1 MKPLERTGGLKPS
14 DMEKK
19 KILIFLAFCFG
30 ISWLAAGIFYLC
42 GIDYQSVWGFL
53 FATVYMFF
61 PLVSVLL
68 TQLVTG
74 EKPFSDIG
82 ISFRLNK
89 WWWLGWLVIIPLPI
103 LLSLP
108 VSALFPG
115 VSIGADSDALKQTT
129 DALQAQ
135 GMPLGPW
142 GVGIITLLS
151 GYVAGL
157 TINAFFAFG
166 EESAWRGFLHRLL
179 KGQGFWKECL
189 IIGVIWGVWHAPLIL
204 MGHNYPEHPVPG
216 VFMMI
221 AFCVL
226 VTPLMVFIREKSGS
240 VIMAAIAHGTINAL
254 AGLPI
259 LYLIG
264 YKELLSG
271 FTGLAGFIA
280 LAVADIV
287 LLLLVNRK
295 KTS

>member
-1 MKPLERTGGLKPS
+1 M
-14 DMEKK
+14 DKK

-30 ISWLAAGIFYLC
+30 ISWVSAGIFYLC

-115 VSIGADSDALKQTT
+115 VSLGADTDSLKQTMDT
-129 DALQAQ
+129 MQAQ
-135 GMPLGPW
+135 GLPLGPW
-142 GVGIITLLS
+142 GVGIVTLLS
-151 GYVAGL
+151 GFVAGL
-157 TINAFFAFG
+157 TINALFAFG

-179 KGQGFWKECL
+179 KGKGFWKECL
-189 IIGVIWGVWHAPLIL
+189 IIGVIWGIWHAPLIL
-204 MGHNYPEHPVPG
+204 MGHNYPEHPVAG
-216 VFMMI
+216 VFMMV

-259 LYLIG
+259 VYLIG

-271 FTGLAGFIA
+271 ITGLAGFIV
-280 LAVADIV
+280 LTVADIV
-287 LLLLVNRK
+287 ILLLKNK
-295 KTS
+295 DKTA

>member
-1 MKPLERTGGLKPS
+1 
-14 DMEKK
+14 MEKK
-19 KILIFLAFCFG
+19 KILIFLVFCFG
-30 ISWLAAGIFYLC
+30 ISYLAAGIFHLT
-42 GIDYQSVWGFL
+42 GAEYQSIWGFL
-53 FATVYMFF
+53 LATVYMFF
-61 PLVSVLL
+61 PLLSVLL

-74 EKPFSDIG
+74 EKPLSDIG

-108 VSALFPG
+108 VSTLFPG
-115 VSIGADSDALKQTT
+115 VSFSTENDTLNQTLET
-129 DALQAQ
+129 LQAQ
-135 GMPLGPW
+135 GLPLGPW
-142 GVGIITLLS
+142 GAGLLTLLS
-151 GYVAGL
+151 GFVAGL
-157 TINAFFAFG
+157 TINALFAFG

-179 KGQGFWKECL
+179 KGKGFWKECL

-204 MGHNYPEHPVPG
+204 MGHNYPEHPVAG
-216 VFMMI
+216 VFMMV

-254 AGLPI
+254 GGLPI
-259 LYLIG
+259 LYLVG

-271 FTGLAGFIA
+271 FTGLAGFIV

-287 LLLLVNRK
+287 VLLLRNK
-295 KTS
+295 EKTA

>member
-1 MKPLERTGGLKPS
+1 M
-14 DMEKK
+14 DKK
-19 KILIFLAFCFG
+19 KLLIFLAFCFG
-30 ISWLAAGIFYLC
+30 ISWLSAGIFYLC

-61 PLVSVLL
+61 PLISVLL

-115 VSIGADSDALKQTT
+115 VSIGTDNDSLKQTL
-129 DALQAQ
+129 DAMQAQ

-151 GYVAGL
+151 GFVAGL
-157 TINAFFAFG
+157 TINALFAFG

-179 KGQGFWKECL
+179 KGKGFWKECL
-189 IIGVIWGVWHAPLIL
+189 IIGVIWGIWHAPLIL

-216 VFMMI
+216 VFMMV
-221 AFCVL
+221 AFCML
-226 VTPLMVFIREKSGS
+226 VTPLMVFIRERSGS
-240 VIMAAIAHGTINAL
+240 VIMASIAHGTINAL
-254 AGLPI
+254 GGLPI

-271 FTGLAGFIA
+271 ITGLAGFIV

-287 LLLLVNRK
+287 ILLLKNK
-295 KTS
+295 EKTA

>member
-1 MKPLERTGGLKPS
+1 M
-14 DMEKK
+14 DKK

-30 ISWLAAGIFYLC
+30 ISWVSAGIFYLC

-74 EKPFSDIG
+74 EKPLSDIG

-115 VSIGADSDALKQTT
+115 VSIGTDTDSLKATMDT
-129 DALQAQ
+129 MQAQ
-135 GMPLGPW
+135 GLPLGPW
-142 GVGIITLLS
+142 GVGIVTLLS
-151 GYVAGL
+151 GFVAGL
-157 TINAFFAFG
+157 TVNALFAFG

-179 KGQGFWKECL
+179 KGKGFWKECL
-189 IIGVIWGVWHAPLIL
+189 IIGVIWGIWHAPLIL
-204 MGHNYPEHPVPG
+204 MGHNYPEHPVAG
-216 VFMMI
+216 VFMMV

-254 AGLPI
+254 GGLPI
-259 LYLIG
+259 VYLIG

-271 FTGLAGFIA
+271 ITGLAGFIV
-280 LAVADIV
+280 LVVADIV
-287 LLLLVNRK
+287 ILLLKNK
-295 KTS
+295 DKTA

>member
-1 MKPLERTGGLKPS
+1 
-14 DMEKK
+14 MEKK

-30 ISWLAAGIFYLC
+30 ISWLSAGIFYLC
-42 GIDYQSVWGFL
+42 RIDYQSVWGFL

-74 EKPFSDIG
+74 EKPLSDIG

-103 LLSLP
+103 LVSIP

-115 VSIGADSDALKQTT
+115 VSIGADTDSLKQTME
-129 DALQAQ
+129 AMQAQ
-135 GMPLGPW
+135 GLSLGPW
-142 GVGIITLLS
+142 GVGLITLLS
-151 GYVAGL
+151 GFVAGL

-179 KGQGFWKECL
+179 KGKGFWKECL
-189 IIGVIWGVWHAPLIL
+189 IIGIIWGIWHAPLIL
-204 MGHNYPEHPVPG
+204 MGHNYPSHPVAG
-216 VFMMI
+216 VFMMV

-226 VTPLMVFIREKSGS
+226 VTPLMVFIRERSGS

-254 AGLPI
+254 GGLPI
-259 LYLIG
+259 VYLIG

-271 FTGLAGFIA
+271 ITGLAGFIVLA
-280 LAVADIV
+280 LADIV
-287 LLLLVNRK
+287 ILLLNNKRK
-295 KTS
+295 TA

>member
-1 MKPLERTGGLKPS
+1 M
-14 DMEKK
+14 DKK
-19 KILIFLAFCFG
+19 KFLIFLAFCFG
-30 ISWLAAGIFYLC
+30 ISWVSAGIFYLC
-42 GIDYQSVWGFL
+42 GTDYQSVWGFL

-115 VSIGADSDALKQTT
+115 VSIGTDTDSLKATMDAM
-129 DALQAQ
+129 QAQ
-135 GMPLGPW
+135 GMSLGPW

-157 TINAFFAFG
+157 TINALFAFG

-179 KGQGFWKECL
+179 KGKGFWKECL
-189 IIGVIWGVWHAPLIL
+189 IIGVIWGIWHAPLIL
-204 MGHNYPEHPVPG
+204 MGHNYPEHPVAG
-216 VFMMI
+216 AFMMV

-226 VTPLMVFIREKSGS
+226 ATPLMVLIREKSGS

-254 AGLPI
+254 GGLPI
-259 LYLIG
+259 VYLIG

-271 FTGLAGFIA
+271 ITGLAGFIV

-287 LLLLVNRK
+287 IILLKNK
-295 KTS
+295 DKTA

>member
-1 MKPLERTGGLKPS
+1 M
-14 DMEKK
+14 DKK

-30 ISWLAAGIFYLC
+30 ISWVSAGIFYLC

-115 VSIGADSDALKQTT
+115 VSIGTDTASLNATMDAM
-129 DALQAQ
+129 QAQ
-135 GMPLGPW
+135 GLPLGPW
-142 GVGIITLLS
+142 GVGIVTLLS
-151 GYVAGL
+151 GFVAGL
-157 TINAFFAFG
+157 TINALFAFG

-179 KGQGFWKECL
+179 KGKGFWKECL
-189 IIGVIWGVWHAPLIL
+189 IIGVIWGIWHAPLIL
-204 MGHNYPEHPVPG
+204 MGHNYPEHPVAG
-216 VFMMI
+216 VFMMV

-254 AGLPI
+254 GGLPI
-259 LYLIG
+259 VYLIG

-271 FTGLAGFIA
+271 ITGLAGFIV

-287 LLLLVNRK
+287 ILLLKNK
-295 KTS
+295 DNTA

>member
-1 MKPLERTGGLKPS
+1 M
-14 DMEKK
+14 DKK
-19 KILIFLAFCFG
+19 KLLIFLAFCFG
-30 ISWLAAGIFYLC
+30 ISWLSAGIFYLC

-61 PLVSVLL
+61 PLISVLL

-74 EKPFSDIG
+74 EKPLSDIG

-115 VSIGADSDALKQTT
+115 VSIGTDNDSLKQTL
-129 DALQAQ
+129 DAMQAQ

-151 GYVAGL
+151 GFVAGL
-157 TINAFFAFG
+157 TINALFAFG

-179 KGQGFWKECL
+179 KGKGFWKECL
-189 IIGVIWGVWHAPLIL
+189 IIGVIWGIWHAPLIL

-216 VFMMI
+216 VFMMV

-226 VTPLMVFIREKSGS
+226 VTPLMVFIRERSGS

-254 AGLPI
+254 GGLPI

-271 FTGLAGFIA
+271 ITGLAGFIV

-287 LLLLVNRK
+287 ILLLKNK
-295 KTS
+295 EKTA

>member
-1 MKPLERTGGLKPS
+1 
-14 DMEKK
+14 MEKK

-30 ISWLAAGIFYLC
+30 ISWLSAGIFYLC

-61 PLVSVLL
+61 PLISVLL

-74 EKPFSDIG
+74 EKPLSDIG

-103 LLSLP
+103 LLSIP

-115 VSIGADSDALKQTT
+115 VSIGADTDSLKQTM
-129 DALQAQ
+129 DAMQAQ
-135 GMPLGPW
+135 GLSLGPW

-151 GYVAGL
+151 GFVAGL
-157 TINAFFAFG
+157 TINALFAFG

-179 KGQGFWKECL
+179 KGKGFWKECL
-189 IIGVIWGVWHAPLIL
+189 IIGVIWGIWHAPIIL
-204 MGHNYPEHPVPG
+204 MGHNYPSHPVAG
-216 VFMMI
+216 VFMMV
-221 AFCVL
+221 AFCML
-226 VTPLMVFIREKSGS
+226 VTPLMVFIRERSGS

-254 AGLPI
+254 GGLPI
-259 LYLIG
+259 VYLIG

-271 FTGLAGFIA
+271 ITGLAGFIVLA
-280 LAVADIV
+280 LADTVI
-287 LLLLVNRK
+287 LLLNNKRK
-295 KTS
+295 TA

>member
-1 MKPLERTGGLKPS
+1 M
-14 DMEKK
+14 DKK
-19 KILIFLAFCFG
+19 KFLIFLAFCFG
-30 ISWLAAGIFYLC
+30 ISWVSAGIFYLC
-42 GIDYQSVWGFL
+42 GTDYQSVWGFL

-115 VSIGADSDALKQTT
+115 VSIGTDTDSLKATMDAM
-129 DALQAQ
+129 QAQ
-135 GMPLGPW
+135 GMSLGPW

-151 GYVAGL
+151 GFVAGL
-157 TINAFFAFG
+157 TINALFAFG

-179 KGQGFWKECL
+179 KGKGFWKECL
-189 IIGVIWGVWHAPLIL
+189 IIGVIWGIWHAPLIL
-204 MGHNYPEHPVPG
+204 MGHNYPEHPVAG
-216 VFMMI
+216 AFMMV

-226 VTPLMVFIREKSGS
+226 ATPLMVLIREKSGS

-254 AGLPI
+254 GGLPI
-259 LYLIG
+259 VYLIG

-271 FTGLAGFIA
+271 ITGLAGFIV

-287 LLLLVNRK
+287 ILLLKNK
-295 KTS
+295 DKTA

>member
-1 MKPLERTGGLKPS
+1 M
-14 DMEKK
+14 DKK

-30 ISWLAAGIFYLC
+30 ISWVSAGIFYLC

-53 FATVYMFF
+53 FATIYMFF

-115 VSIGADSDALKQTT
+115 VSIGTDTASLKQTM
-129 DALQAQ
+129 DAMQAQ
-135 GMPLGPW
+135 GLPLGPF

-151 GYVAGL
+151 GFVAGL
-157 TINAFFAFG
+157 TVNALFAFG

-179 KGQGFWKECL
+179 KGKGFWKECL
-189 IIGVIWGVWHAPLIL
+189 IIGVIWGIWHAPLIL
-204 MGHNYPEHPVPG
+204 MGHNYPEHPVAG
-216 VFMMI
+216 VFMMV

-254 AGLPI
+254 GGLPI
-259 LYLIG
+259 VYLIG

-271 FTGLAGFIA
+271 ITGLAGFIV
-280 LAVADIV
+280 LVVADIV
-287 LLLLVNRK
+287 ILLLKNK
-295 KTS
+295 DKTA

>member
-1 MKPLERTGGLKPS
+1 M
-14 DMEKK
+14 DKK
-19 KILIFLAFCFG
+19 KFLIFLAFCFG
-30 ISWLAAGIFYLC
+30 ISWVSAGIFYLC
-42 GIDYQSVWGFL
+42 GTDYQSLWGFL

-115 VSIGADSDALKQTT
+115 VSIGTDTDSLKATMDAM
-129 DALQAQ
+129 QAQ
-135 GMPLGPW
+135 GMSLGPW

-157 TINAFFAFG
+157 TINALFAFG

-179 KGQGFWKECL
+179 KGKGFWKECL
-189 IIGVIWGVWHAPLIL
+189 IIGVIWGIWHAPLIL
-204 MGHNYPEHPVPG
+204 MGHNYPEHPVAG
-216 VFMMI
+216 AFMMV

-226 VTPLMVFIREKSGS
+226 ATPLMVLIREKSGS

-254 AGLPI
+254 GGLPI
-259 LYLIG
+259 VYLIG

-271 FTGLAGFIA
+271 ITGLAGFIV

-287 LLLLVNRK
+287 ILLLKNK
-295 KTS
+295 DKTA

>member
-1 MKPLERTGGLKPS
+1 
-14 DMEKK
+14 MEKK

-30 ISWLAAGIFYLC
+30 ISWLSAGLFYLC

-74 EKPFSDIG
+74 EKPLSDIG

-103 LLSLP
+103 LLSIP

-115 VSIGADSDALKQTT
+115 VSIGADTDSLKQTM
-129 DALQAQ
+129 DAMQAQ
-135 GMPLGPW
+135 GLSLGPW

-151 GYVAGL
+151 GFVAGL
-157 TINAFFAFG
+157 TINALFAFG

-179 KGQGFWKECL
+179 KGKGFWKECL
-189 IIGVIWGVWHAPLIL
+189 IIGVIWGIWHAPIIL
-204 MGHNYPEHPVPG
+204 MGHNYPSHPVAG
-216 VFMMI
+216 VFMMV

-226 VTPLMVFIREKSGS
+226 VTPLMVFIRERSGS
-240 VIMAAIAHGTINAL
+240 VTMAAIAHGTINAL
-254 AGLPI
+254 GGLPI
-259 LYLIG
+259 VYLIG

-271 FTGLAGFIA
+271 ITGLAGFIVLA
-280 LAVADIV
+280 LADIV
-287 LLLLVNRK
+287 ILLINNKRK
-295 KTS
+295 TA

>member
-1 MKPLERTGGLKPS
+1 M
-14 DMEKK
+14 DKK

-30 ISWLAAGIFYLC
+30 ISWLSAGIFYLC

-103 LLSLP
+103 LLSIP

-115 VSIGADSDALKQTT
+115 VSIGADTDTLKQTM
-129 DALQAQ
+129 DAMQAQ
-135 GMPLGPW
+135 GLSMGPW

-151 GYVAGL
+151 GFVAGL
-157 TINAFFAFG
+157 TINALFAFG

-179 KGQGFWKECL
+179 KGKGFWKECL
-189 IIGVIWGVWHAPLIL
+189 IIGVIWGVWHAPIIL
-204 MGHNYPEHPVPG
+204 MGHNYPSHPVAG
-216 VFMMI
+216 VFMMV

-226 VTPLMVFIREKSGS
+226 VTPLLVFIRDRSGS

-254 AGLPI
+254 GGLPI
-259 LYLIG
+259 VYLIG

-271 FTGLAGFIA
+271 ITGLAGFIVLA
-280 LAVADIV
+280 LADIV
-287 LLLLVNRK
+287 ILLLNNKRK
-295 KTS
+295 TA

>member
-1 MKPLERTGGLKPS
+1 MG
-14 DMEKK
+14 KK

-30 ISWLAAGIFYLC
+30 ISWLSAGIFYLC

-74 EKPFSDIG
+74 EKPLSDIG

-103 LLSLP
+103 LLSIP

-115 VSIGADSDALKQTT
+115 VSIGADTDSLKQTM
-129 DALQAQ
+129 DAMQAQ
-135 GMPLGPW
+135 GLSLGPW
-142 GVGIITLLS
+142 GVGLITLLS
-151 GYVAGL
+151 GFVAGL

-179 KGQGFWKECL
+179 KGKGFWKECL
-189 IIGVIWGVWHAPLIL
+189 IIGVIWGIWHAPLIL
-204 MGHNYPEHPVPG
+204 MGHNYPSHPVAG
-216 VFMMI
+216 VFMMV

-226 VTPLMVFIREKSGS
+226 VTPLMVFIRERSGS

-254 AGLPI
+254 GGLPI
-259 LYLIG
+259 VYLIG

-271 FTGLAGFIA
+271 ITGLAGFIVLA
-280 LAVADIV
+280 LADIV
-287 LLLLVNRK
+287 ILLLNNKRK
-295 KTS
+295 TA

>member
-1 MKPLERTGGLKPS
+1 
-14 DMEKK
+14 MEKK

-30 ISWLAAGIFYLC
+30 ISWLSAGVFYLC
-42 GIDYQSVWGFL
+42 HIDYQSIWGFL

-74 EKPFSDIG
+74 EKPLSDIG

-103 LLSLP
+103 LLSIP

-115 VSIGADSDALKQTT
+115 VSIGADTDSLKQTM
-129 DALQAQ
+129 DAMQAQ
-135 GMPLGPW
+135 GLSMGPW
-142 GVGIITLLS
+142 GVGLITLLS
-151 GYVAGL
+151 GFVAGL

-179 KGQGFWKECL
+179 KGKGFWKECL
-189 IIGVIWGVWHAPLIL
+189 IIGVIWGIWHAPLIL

-216 VFMMI
+216 VFMMV

-254 AGLPI
+254 GGLPV

-271 FTGLAGFIA
+271 ITGLAGFIA
-280 LAVADIV
+280 LALADIV

-295 KTS
+295 KTA